1 MNKPFFA
8 KLAALVL
15 VLCMATGC
23 FHSRGRMGYGR
34 TGYAMPIL
42 DATLTVATLVAWEV
56 QRAER
61 QTYER
66 EMFQRSSAPLPPPA
80 AGPALP
86 ASPSDRVTYQAPVRS
101 FDAPGARA
109 ALNQVDLSA
118 CKAEGA
124 ERGWGHAKLT
134 FTDQGYVAKVA
145 FDEPAK
151 MDPAVMRCI
160 GDKLG
165 TARAPAFIGADVSM
179 GYSWFVQ

>member
-8 KLAALVL
+8 KIAALVL

-23 FHSRGRMGYGR
+23 FAPRGRIRYVR
-34 TGYAMPIL
+34 PVL
-42 DATLTVATLVAWEV
+42 DTTLTVASLIAWQEERA
-56 QRAER
+56 QRRA
-61 QTYER
+61 YER
-66 EMFQRSSAPLPPPA
+66 EMLERSYAPLPPAA
-80 AGPALP
+80 AGPALR
-86 ASPSDRVTYQAPVRS
+86 PSLADRVTYPAPLRS
-101 FDAPGARA
+101 FDGPAARA
-109 ALNQVDLSA
+109 SLNQVDLSA
-118 CKAEGA
+118 CKAQGA

-165 TARAPAFIGADVSM
+165 TARAPAFIGADVTM